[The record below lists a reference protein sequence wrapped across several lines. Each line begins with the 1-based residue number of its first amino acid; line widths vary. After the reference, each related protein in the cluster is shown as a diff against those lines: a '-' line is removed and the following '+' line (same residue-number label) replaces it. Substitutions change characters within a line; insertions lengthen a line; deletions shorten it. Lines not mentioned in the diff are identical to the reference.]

1 MHRITRIIN
10 GFLTRAKL
18 NKINGCRVASNNCSN
33 DIKIEEFV
41 QIPKKVTIRNNVSI
55 GRATYLSPNTVI
67 ESNTTI
73 GRYCSLA
80 PNIHIAPGEHYISL
94 KTTHP
99 LLFDP
104 IWRRKLGIE
113 EKETYIKNIGKHDE
127 ATIIG
132 NDVWIG
138 LRATILRGVTVGNGA
153 VIAAGAVVTKDVPP
167 YAVVGGVPAKIIKYR
182 FNKKTIEDLQRE
194 KWWDKE
200 IDIEKMYKFRDK

>member
-80 PNIHIAPGEHYISL
+80 QNYASTSFRPNLAKKAWNRRKRNIHQKHR
-94 KTTHP
+94 KT
-99 LLFDP
+99 
-104 IWRRKLGIE
+104 
-113 EKETYIKNIGKHDE
+113 
-127 ATIIG
+127 
-132 NDVWIG
+132 
-138 LRATILRGVTVGNGA
+138 
-153 VIAAGAVVTKDVPP
+153 
-167 YAVVGGVPAKIIKYR
+167 
-182 FNKKTIEDLQRE
+182 
-194 KWWDKE
+194 
-200 IDIEKMYKFRDK
+200 